1 MLKKKPATPRNE
13 TYLPVRVSMLGGFRL
28 QAGGCEVDESL
39 NRARQL
45 WNLLEY
51 LLRSAIG
58 ISLRTSWFARFGM
71 TMRSEILQAL

>member
-28 QAGGCEVDESL
+28 QAGGCEVDEASTVHGSCGTF
-39 NRARQL
+39 
-45 WNLLEY
+45 WNIS
-51 LLRSAIG
+51 LRSAIG